1 MATRVLIVDDH
12 RMFSELIADVLRGH
26 AGITVTG
33 IASNGAEA
41 VGSVVRDAPDVV
53 VLDYRLPGDDGIAVA
68 RRLRQE
74 LPGLG
79 IVMLTGMQE
88 DDAVLRAAVVAGC
101 AGFVTKD
108 RSVDE
113 LVEAVRS
120 VHAGR
125 RAIDPA
131 AAARLATAPA
141 SVAEPHRFDL
151 TGRELEVLRLL
162 AEGFSTRSISEE
174 LFISNNTARN
184 HVQRLIAKL
193 GAHSRLEAVAT
204 ARRTGVL
211 DAVEAR

>member
-1 MATRVLIVDDH
+1 
-12 RMFSELIADVLRGH
+12 
-26 AGITVTG
+26 
-33 IASNGAEA
+33 
-41 VGSVVRDAPDVV
+41 
-53 VLDYRLPGDDGIAVA
+53 
-68 RRLRQE
+68 
-74 LPGLG
+74 
-79 IVMLTGMQE
+79 MLTGMQE

-125 RAIDPA
+125 GAIDPA

-141 SVAEPHRFDL
+141 PAAEPHRFDL
-151 TGRELEVLRLL
+151 TERELEVLRLL

-204 ARRTGVL
+204 ARRSGVL